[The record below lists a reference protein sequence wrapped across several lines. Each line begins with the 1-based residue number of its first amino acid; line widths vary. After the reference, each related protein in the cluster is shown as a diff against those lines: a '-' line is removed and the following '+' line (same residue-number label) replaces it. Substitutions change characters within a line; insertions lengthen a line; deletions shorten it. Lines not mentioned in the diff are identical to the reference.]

1 MGVKLFK
8 WAFSFLAYRSSYKA
22 FRAKQMKTNGFSKK
36 SFYVFL
42 NRKFKP
48 ATRYLVFTKHR
59 EVLGSNKTHIY
70 RYTEYSIGNLF
81 FFTYVYEVLDVV
93 LRFFPLQCD
102 LEIAFQIGMGSIYFT
117 NFYLICKVNQSF
129 RTEI

>member
-1 MGVKLFK
+1 
-8 WAFSFLAYRSSYKA
+8 
-22 FRAKQMKTNGFSKK
+22 MKTNGFSKK

-42 NRKFKP
+42 NRNFKP

-70 RYTEYSIGNLF
+70 RYTENSTGNF
-81 FFTYVYEVLDVV
+81 FSTYVYEVLDVV

-102 LEIAFQIGMGSIYFT
+102 LEIAFQIGMESIYFT

>member
-1 MGVKLFK
+1 MVFQRNLFM
-8 WAFSFLAYRSSYKA
+8 SFLTGSL
-22 FRAKQMKTNGFSKK
+22 GLPL
-36 SFYVFL
+36 VILFL
-42 NRKFKP
+42 LS
-48 ATRYLVFTKHR
+48 TERYWDRTKH
-59 EVLGSNKTHIY
+59 IY
-70 RYTEYSIGNLF
+70 IGKLNIQLETFF
-81 FFTYVYEVLDVV
+81 FFTVVYEVLDVV

>member
-36 SFYVFL
+36 TFYVFL
-42 NRKFKP
+42 SRKFKP

-70 RYTEYSIGNLF
+70 RYTEYSTGNLF

-102 LEIAFQIGMGSIYFT
+102 LEIAFQICMGSIYFT